1 MYAAQAEEEGKAA
14 LELAQRLEK
23 KLARKQDMSKK
34 HQELDEG
41 LQRMR
46 ARIKHQETLL
56 QVHQQLCT
64 FMRSSLDAP

>member
-1 MYAAQAEEEGKAA
+1 MHTTQAEEEGKAA
-14 LELAQRLEK
+14 QELAQKLEK
-23 KLARKQDMSKK
+23 KLARKQNMRMK
-34 HQELDEG
+34 HRELDEG

-64 FMRSSLDAP
+64 LMRSTLDAP